1 VEEKGDEDTDT
12 SDMSMMEE
20 KRDTLIEKT
29 FSSLIENVANLLLC
43 D

>member
-1 VEEKGDEDTDT
+1 VEEKGEEDTDT
-12 SDMSMMEE
+12 SGVSMMEE

-29 FSSLIENVANLLLC
+29 IFFF